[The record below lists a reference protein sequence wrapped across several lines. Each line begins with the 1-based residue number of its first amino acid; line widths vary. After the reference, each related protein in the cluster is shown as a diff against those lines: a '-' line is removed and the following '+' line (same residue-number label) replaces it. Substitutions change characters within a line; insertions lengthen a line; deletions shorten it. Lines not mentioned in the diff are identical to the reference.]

1 MIGETRGYEQSKY
14 ADWLRG
20 NVNTNL
26 LAKGTPI
33 AEGQYA
39 CIDAVEMAVNDAT
52 MVSAMGSAG
61 GNCMKVLGVLS
72 TCFSSITQKAM

>member
-1 MIGETRGYEQSKY
+1 MKSGQGPVQTTCDMDNGGWTLIGETGGYEQSKY

-33 AEGQYA
+33 EEGQYA

-52 MVSAMGSAG
+52 MVSAMGR
-61 GNCMKVLGVLS
+61 
-72 TCFSSITQKAM
+72 